1 MHRNPT
7 KCWDNYQLAA
17 FSSCSAS
24 GFFEGLIQALLKH
37 DRQQVF
43 QHCHALGVAL
53 CTHRKPVQLALRSQ
67 PSSGSPPRPCLSHA
81 GSAATTHTSDKR
93 RSHTYPLPE
102 TDQTSERTQIRLC
115 HPPQLHPPAYAVS
128 LHYRSP
134 YPQVLSPLS
143 APYSQV
149 CPHLIKRRNRR
160 AGAHGRPLVRHA
172 RNCVRRSLANAL
184 FAPLAYSGY
193 ARAYY
198 AHCCGQA
205 QPLRAH
211 LHRLL
216 FPLMGEP
223 MLCAL

>member
-160 AGAHGRPLVRHA
+160 AAASHA
-172 RNCVRRSLANAL
+172 YCLIATLKTASDARSPVPPFLTHLLIVGTLAPTTHAVADK
-184 FAPLAYSGY
+184 FTPHRASFT
-193 ARAYY
+193 ARSF
-198 AHCCGQA
+198 C
-205 QPLRAH
+205 
-211 LHRLL
+211 
-216 FPLMGEP
+216 
-223 MLCAL
+223 